1 MFYSISCQKYRK
13 ELLNIVSRC
22 CCGCIVSTLSTSRTN
37 SHRPVVN
44 HHHKYK
50 TNKRGHK
57 EEELQQQDVSNL
69 NSSNININ
77 ELTIIPSTPH
87 NHLNEEPPLLF
98 KYPINDVVQTNDK
111 TKTQTKTRRASYLD
125 CFLLLSNR
133 NTKTKTNRG
142 NIVRV

>member
-22 CCGCIVSTLSTSRTN
+22 CCGCIVSTLPTSRTN
-37 SHRPVVN
+37 SHRPVSN

-50 TNKRGHK
+50 TNERGHK

-87 NHLNEEPPLLF
+87 NPHLNEEPPFVFQYSL
-98 KYPINDVVQTNDK
+98 NDK
-111 TKTQTKTRRASYLD
+111 TTKTKTRRALYYFD
-125 CFLLLSNR
+125 CFLLLSNQNTNTR
-133 NTKTKTNRG
+133 NDHG
-142 NIVRV
+142 EIVRV